1 MRKAPIRAAGALAAA
16 MAVSAA
22 AQPATGDRQQWTVQ
36 LDAGAAAAD
45 TPLPARTAGS
55 LGKLRFAESGGDI
68 EHGFGAYR
76 ARLTPTLNARL
87 TADYTDGLGGGLDLT
102 EAYLEWR
109 PIPASANRQQW
120 RFGAFHAPFSLE
132 NTEAGWTTPFTIS
145 PSAINTWLGEELRTI
160 GAEWQLQRRLGA
172 PAAQRRLG
180 VHAAVFF
187 GNDPAGSLLAWQGW
201 ALHDLQSRLGDKLPL
216 AALPQLQAG
225 GAFAAQDPYVAP
237 FREIDDRAG
246 YYVGAEWRRGRR
258 TLLRVS
264 HYDNRGDPEATAGG
278 QYAWATSF
286 DQLGAQLDLPG
297 DFGVI
302 LQWLRGRT
310 AMGPLVGPA
319 HAVDVRFRSHFVM
332 ATKRF
337 GNQRLSLRYDA
348 FSAADADI
356 VPNDDNSESGH
367 AWTAAYGYRH
377 SQRLSAA
384 WLDIASSRPA
394 RAYAGTAPHQHE
406 RLVRVQIRVGLGNF
420 E

>member
-1 MRKAPIRAAGALAAA
+1 MSGIPVRAGVLAAVV
-16 MAVSAA
+16 AVNAA
-22 AQPATGDRQQWTVQ
+22 AQPASGDRHEWTVR

-45 TPLPARTAGS
+45 TSLPARTAGS
-55 LGKLRFAESGGDI
+55 LGKLRYSESGGDI
-68 EHGFGAYR
+68 ERGFGEYR

-87 TADYTDGLGGGLDLT
+87 TADYTDELGGLDLT

-120 RFGAFHAPFSLE
+120 RFGAFHAPFSME
-132 NTEAGWTTPFTIS
+132 NAEAGWTTPFTIS

-160 GAEWQLQRRLGA
+160 GAEWQLQRRVGA
-172 PAAQRRLG
+172 AAAQQRVG
-180 VHAAVFF
+180 MHAAVFF

-225 GAFAAQDPYVAP
+225 AAFAAQDPYVAP
-237 FREIDDRAG
+237 FREIDDHAG
-246 YYVGAEWRRGRR
+246 YYVGAEWRHGRR
-258 TLLRVS
+258 VLVRVS

-278 QYAWATSF
+278 QYAWATNF

-297 DFGVI
+297 NFGVI
-302 LQWLRGRT
+302 VQWLRGRT
-310 AMGPLVGPA
+310 AMGPVVGPA
-319 HAVDVRFRSHFVM
+319 HAVDVRFQSHFVM

-337 GNQRLSLRYDA
+337 GKQRISLRYDA
-348 FSAADADI
+348 FSAADTDI

-367 AWTAAYGYRH
+367 AWTAAYRFRH
-377 SQRLSAA
+377 SRRLSAA
-384 WLDIASSRPA
+384 AEWLDVASSRPA
-394 RAYAGTAPHQHE
+394 RAYAGGAPRQHE
-406 RLVRVQIRVGLGNF
+406 RLARVQISVGFGDL